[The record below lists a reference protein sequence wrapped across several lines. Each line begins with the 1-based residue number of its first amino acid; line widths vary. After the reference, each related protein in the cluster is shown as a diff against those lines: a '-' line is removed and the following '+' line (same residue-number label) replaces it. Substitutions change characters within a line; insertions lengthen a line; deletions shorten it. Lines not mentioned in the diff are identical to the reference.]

1 MNSMPAWVLEIE
13 TKSRGFPVLLVE
25 GADDVDIF
33 EHFFDQHSPGWR
45 SQFFIAEAG
54 GKNRVKSG
62 VVTHHQDWAGIVD
75 LDEFSLA
82 QVQDMAAESD
92 QIHVLPRFCIES
104 YFCHPDEIW
113 PLIPT
118 QRQSR
123 LVGGLDEFSQLV
135 EVHVDDWVAH
145 GAMWRVLRELYHQ
158 TRLPAELESAP
169 VTSLVRIREILSNW
183 HNNLSPDQVIESYE
197 RELEKAQALS
207 IEDKLTQYIHGKK
220 FFNQVVVQILDQ
232 SFSGKGADDWVE
244 KFRDAKISPPPD
256 LHDVMDWML
265 GFLT

>member
-45 SQFFIAEAG
+45 SQFFTADAG
-54 GKNRVKSG
+54 GKGHVNSG
-62 VVTHHQDWAGIVD
+62 VVTHHPDWAGVMD
-75 LDEFSLA
+75 LDERSPA
-82 QVQDMAAESD
+82 QVEEMAAQSD
-92 QIHVLPRFCIES
+92 RIHVLPRFCIES

-113 PLIPT
+113 PLIPAH
-118 QRQSR
+118 QQAR
-123 LVGGLDEFSQLV
+123 LAGGLGEFSQLV
-135 EVHVDDWVAH
+135 EVHVNDWVAH

-158 TRLPAELESAP
+158 TRLPEELERAP
-169 VTSLVRIREILSNW
+169 VTDPIRIREILSNW